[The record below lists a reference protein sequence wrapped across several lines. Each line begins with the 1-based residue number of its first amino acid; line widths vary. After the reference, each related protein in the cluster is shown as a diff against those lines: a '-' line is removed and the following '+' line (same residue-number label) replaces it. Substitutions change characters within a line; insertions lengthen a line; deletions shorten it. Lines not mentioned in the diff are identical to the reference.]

1 MESLPDK
8 LKELCALSSE
18 NEIVEF
24 KLAENDYDF
33 RSLCKYISALANE
46 ANVTSSS
53 AAWFVLGIRDSDHR
67 VLGTRYRL
75 NPIKLQSVK
84 SEISKQMTDG
94 FTVMS
99 VNEVI
104 LENGKRAVMF
114 KIPPAPRGI
123 PIGYQGHYY
132 ARNHEDLAALSME
145 KLDRIRAQGDRFDWS
160 KQICMQATI
169 SDLDPAAIKKARD
182 LYAIKNPKLKDEIAG
197 WSDRVF
203 LNKARITINGGITNT
218 AILLLGRPE
227 TTHYLSPAVSKIS
240 WILKSRVGE
249 EKDYEHFTSPLLISV
264 DQLYQKVR
272 NLKYR
277 YLAEGTLF
285 PDEVNQYEP
294 FTIREALNNCIAHQD
309 YTKAGKINVV
319 EVEDDS
325 LIFSNRGSFL
335 PGSVERV
342 IEADAPFEYYR
353 NRYLAE
359 AMVNLNMIDTIGSGI
374 KRLFRIQKDKFFPL
388 PDYTID
394 DEQVTVQIAGRV
406 LDIGYAR
413 KLALIPD
420 LDLPTM
426 MLLDKVQKKKPITKD
441 ESKLLRNKGLIEGR
455 YPRIYVSSK
464 IAAKTNDTAEYMKR
478 RGIDEKILKK
488 MTIEYLQ
495 VNGTARRSELDGL
508 LVGYLPSTYT
518 ERQRKTRIRNLLQ
531 ELRVAGYISTTE
543 NRQWVLGVQEYTI

>member
-203 LNKARITINGGITNT
+203 LNKARITING
-218 AILLLGRPE
+218 E
-227 TTHYLSPAVSKIS
+227 
-240 WILKSRVGE
+240 
-249 EKDYEHFTSPLLISV
+249 
-264 DQLYQKVR
+264 
-272 NLKYR
+272 
-277 YLAEGTLF
+277 
-285 PDEVNQYEP
+285 
-294 FTIREALNNCIAHQD
+294 
-309 YTKAGKINVV
+309 
-319 EVEDDS
+319 
-325 LIFSNRGSFL
+325 
-335 PGSVERV
+335 
-342 IEADAPFEYYR
+342 
-353 NRYLAE
+353 
-359 AMVNLNMIDTIGSGI
+359 
-374 KRLFRIQKDKFFPL
+374 
-388 PDYTID
+388 
-394 DEQVTVQIAGRV
+394 
-406 LDIGYAR
+406 
-413 KLALIPD
+413 
-420 LDLPTM
+420 
-426 MLLDKVQKKKPITKD
+426 
-441 ESKLLRNKGLIEGR
+441 
-455 YPRIYVSSK
+455 
-464 IAAKTNDTAEYMKR
+464 
-478 RGIDEKILKK
+478 
-488 MTIEYLQ
+488 
-495 VNGTARRSELDGL
+495 
-508 LVGYLPSTYT
+508 
-518 ERQRKTRIRNLLQ
+518 
-531 ELRVAGYISTTE
+531 
-543 NRQWVLGVQEYTI
+543 

>member
-1 MESLPDK
+1 M
-8 LKELCALSSE
+8 
-18 NEIVEF
+18 
-24 KLAENDYDF
+24 
-33 RSLCKYISALANE
+33 
-46 ANVTSSS
+46 
-53 AAWFVLGIRDSDHR
+53 
-67 VLGTRYRL
+67 
-75 NPIKLQSVK
+75 
-84 SEISKQMTDG
+84 
-94 FTVMS
+94 
-99 VNEVI
+99 
-104 LENGKRAVMF
+104 
-114 KIPPAPRGI
+114 
-123 PIGYQGHYY
+123 
-132 ARNHEDLAALSME
+132 
-145 KLDRIRAQGDRFDWS
+145 
-160 KQICMQATI
+160 
-169 SDLDPAAIKKARD
+169 
-182 LYAIKNPKLKDEIAG
+182 
-197 WSDRVF
+197 
-203 LNKARITINGGITNT
+203 
-218 AILLLGRPE
+218 
-227 TTHYLSPAVSKIS
+227 
-240 WILKSRVGE
+240 GE